1 MMVTNAVNQEKIL
14 AWLLAANSREFLI
27 DRDYPFREI
36 EGRVTIRDLKDPS
49 CGEEQRIDMALQG
62 PNSLSI
68 VRRLIEDPTLE
79 RALSRLRRSEFVE
92 TEILGL
98 PLIISRTGYTG
109 EEIAFEFYIHPRDAV
124 LLWKRLLEVGEDLGI
139 KPAGLG
145 ARDSTRTEA
154 GLPLYGHELAG
165 PHDISPLEAGYGPFV
180 KFHKPFFIG
189 RKALLQ
195 KEAKREMEI
204 LRFGLNTRGGR
215 MLKQGDLVVDK
226 RGRYIGTVTSCAL
239 VDGYQLGMAYAKRK
253 YDREGTQIGVFALP
267 RGEERPGKPIVDL
280 ALGDTVPLHQEAT
293 VLTRFPEPNE
303 RVLRPGEE

>member
-1 MMVTNAVNQEKIL
+1 L
-14 AWLLAANSREFLI
+14 
-27 DRDYPFREI
+27 
-36 EGRVTIRDLKDPS
+36 
-49 CGEEQRIDMALQG
+49 
-62 PNSLSI
+62 
-68 VRRLIEDPTLE
+68 RLIEDPGLARTF
-79 RALSRLRRSEFVE
+79 ARLRRSEFIE
-92 TEILGL
+92 TEILGR

-109 EEIAFEFYIHPRDAV
+109 EEIGFEFYIHPQGAV
-124 LLWKRLLEVGEDLGI
+124 LLWQRLLEAGDDLGL

-165 PHDISPLEAGYGPFV
+165 PHNISPLEAGYGPFV

-189 RKALLQ
+189 RKALLE
-195 KEAKREMEI
+195 KETKREMEI
-204 LRFGLNTRGGR
+204 LRFRLNTKGGR

-253 YDREGTQIGVFALP
+253 YNREGTQIGLFALP
-267 RGEERPGKPIVDL
+267 RGEERPGKPIGDL

-293 VLTRFPEPNE
+293 VLTRFPQPGE
-303 RVLRPGEE
+303 RVPQPGEE